1 MKYVVA
7 LLIVFCIIGCRTK
20 KECCHSE
27 SKVVQVVDS
36 TNVPGYNPSQRALA
50 IYILSLSEKERQEWR
65 RNEFILRFTGNQNY
79 RPRITFTNAQIVPC

>member
-7 LLIVFCIIGCRTK
+7 LLIVFSIIGCRTK

-50 IYILSLSEKERQEWR
+50 IYILSLPEKERQEWIR
-65 RNEFILRFTGNQNY
+65 G
-79 RPRITFTNAQIVPC
+79 TFTEEEMNSFLDSLEIKITDLE